1 MGPSGNVHKYVYEI
15 NFELLL
21 YVAGPSQV
29 LRAQVIKAT
38 ANAGY
43 SSFILS

>member
-1 MGPSGNVHKYVYEI
+1 MGPSGNVHKYVFVD
-15 NFELLL
+15 FELLL

-43 SSFILS
+43 SNFILS